1 MKKYIYIYLKI
12 WKLLLQYDLKQ
23 NYCQIKKNTVL
34 IHHRYYLSPFMEMAS
49 DASHNH
55 KLSASL
61 PKDVGCPYITV
72 FAVFVNNAS
81 VGSNYV
87 KHLLVTSS
95 LWEQTRQNYR
105 ANKGS
110 GIIHVKRLKLY
121 IWWFQIIVHMLFC
134 TFISHFQITCP
145 HPGMVWTVAS
155 LFWIQV
161 LVWKT
166 ISEKIQVRID
176 KINQ

>member
-1 MKKYIYIYLKI
+1 
-12 WKLLLQYDLKQ
+12 
-23 NYCQIKKNTVL
+23 
-34 IHHRYYLSPFMEMAS
+34 MEMAS
-49 DASHNH
+49 GASHNH

-72 FAVFVNNAS
+72 CAVFVNNAS

-121 IWWFQIIVHMLFC
+121 IYLLIISDNCTYIPLFC
-134 TFISHFQITCP
+134 IFISHFQITSP